1 MGRVNTPSIREI
13 ERTALEEG
21 LRKGSSHA
29 FRMRCQVILLKA
41 AGRKSKEVGDIVRMS
56 EVSVNSWVRRY
67 KQAGIQGLFTK
78 PGRGRKGLIQP
89 VEQAAILAAVKANR
103 QRLSLAK
110 AEWQASRQAGSKP
123 VSRSTFRSFLKAL
136 AGDINAFENE

>member
-1 MGRVNTPSIREI
+1 MGRVNTPSISESARA
-13 ERTALEEG
+13 ALEEG

-41 AGRKSKEVGDIVRMS
+41 AGRKSKEVGGIVGMS

-67 KQAGIQGLFTK
+67 KQEGIDGLVTK
-78 PGRGRKGLIQP
+78 AGRGRKLLIQASD
-89 VEQAAILAAVKANR
+89 QGAILAAVKANR

-110 AEWQASRQAGSKP
+110 AEWEAARTQGSKP

-136 AGDINAFENE
+136 AVDINESANG